1 MATLVEQFGKMKQL
15 NSLIVKH
22 NEFSDLS
29 FAKLA
34 PILTIPNNLLE
45 LKLVATSP

>member
-1 MATLVEQFGKMKQL
+1 MACLLEQFGKMKAF
-15 NSLIVKH
+15 NSLVVKN

-34 PILTIPNNLLE
+34 PILTIPN
-45 LKLVATSP
+45 